1 MSTTASADTGT
12 LATGAPG
19 AAPWVAAVAGDS
31 AARAKANANTSPA
44 PRTASGSHTKRHCS
58 SRTPNARTKWE
69 SPERPPGSV
78 IG

>member
-12 LATGAPG
+12 LVAGAPA

-31 AARAKANANTSPA
+31 AARAKASAKTNPA
-44 PRTASGSHTKRHCS
+44 PRTLREAIRGAIVAAGPP
-58 SRTPNARTKWE
+58 TPARNGKARE
-69 SPERPPGSV
+69 GPPGSV